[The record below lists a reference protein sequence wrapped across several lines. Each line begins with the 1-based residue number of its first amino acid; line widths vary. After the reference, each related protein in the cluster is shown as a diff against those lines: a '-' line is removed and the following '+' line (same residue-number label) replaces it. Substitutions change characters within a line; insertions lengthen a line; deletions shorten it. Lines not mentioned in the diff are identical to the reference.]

1 MKNYLGVLVIVLGA
15 LILFVSH
22 LMEWVDNNWNLFL
35 GLGLIV
41 AGLIAHIYLTKKA
54 DKLD

>member
-1 MKNYLGVLVIVLGA
+1 MKNYLGVLLIVLGA
-15 LILFVSH
+15 IILFVSH
-22 LMEWVDNNWNLFL
+22 LMEWVDDNWNLFL
-35 GLGLIV
+35 GLGLII